1 MEKIGEQIKKQRLSL
16 GLSQA
21 GFAKLLKISAAAYCK
36 IENGQTDLNVSRL
49 MQICKIL
56 KIAPS
61 QLFDSKNEPTTNIEE
76 LTELKKD
83 LLIKEEE
90 LNKLRKKVIEL
101 YDKLGM

>member
-21 GFAKLLKISAAAYCK
+21 SFAKLIKISAAAYCK
-36 IENGQTDLNVSRL
+36 IENDQTDLNISRL

-56 KIAPS
+56 KTSPS
-61 QLFDSKNEPTTNIEE
+61 QLFDQRKEPATNFEE
-76 LTELKKD
+76 LAELKKE
-83 LLIKEEE
+83 LILKEEE